1 MRFIVSN
8 AQMKAAEA
16 DCDSRFISYSEMMN
30 NAGSAVAR
38 SIIEN
43 NAPCLVAVICGA
55 GNNGGD
61 GFVIAKLLA
70 ERGFKVRVV
79 LVNGEPRTDCA
90 REHFGKMNK
99 ENVHSLADEKARC
112 TAFVQNA
119 QIVIDCVFGTG
130 FHGELPEHAAEL
142 LTAAN
147 NRPVRIA
154 VDVPSGV
161 NSDTGEFD
169 PRCFRA
175 TETHVLAA
183 MKKGLLN
190 PAALELCGRIIP
202 QDIGIDWSCFKEFEA
217 IFNGDYSRGVLPPRT
232 VGAHKGTFG
241 RLLNIAGSLS
251 YSGAAVMSTR
261 AALRSGT
268 GLCTLAAPVSTVRA
282 LTGTLVENTFLPLP
296 ETAEGFVGENV
307 QNAIAP
313 ILPKMTAV
321 AIGCGLGNSENT
333 RNLTE
338 YIIKNAQCPI
348 IIDADGINSIA
359 DNINVLKERTGDKG
373 GWRETV
379 ITPHPLEFSRISG
392 MSVAEIQR
400 DRIGAAK
407 RFAAEYGVTV
417 LLKGAYTVVSDSMG
431 DEVAV
436 NTTGSA
442 ALAKGGSG
450 DVLTGI
456 IAAMLAQGI
465 PPYIAAS
472 SGAYCHG
479 CAADLLCRTMHPATI
494 LASDIINI
502 LPEVYTAPLI

>member
-1 MRFIVSN
+1 MRFIVTN

-16 DCDSRFISYSEMMN
+16 ECDKRFISYSEMMN
-30 NAGSAVAR
+30 NAGRAVAN
-38 SIIEN
+38 SIIADN
-43 NAPCLVAVICGA
+43 SPCLATVMCGS

-70 ERGFKVRVV
+70 ARGFKVRTV

-90 REHFGKMNK
+90 REHFGNLHN
-99 ENVHSLADEKARC
+99 NVYLLADEKQHC
-112 TAFVQNA
+112 LAFVQNS
-119 QIVIDCVFGTG
+119 QIVVDCVFGTG

-147 NRPVRIA
+147 NRPVRVA

-161 NSDTGEFD
+161 NSDTGDFD

-190 PAALELCGRIIP
+190 PAALDILGRIIP
-202 QDIGIDWSCFKEFEA
+202 HDIGIDWSCYKEFEA
-217 IFNGDYSRGVLPPRT
+217 LFDGEYSRGVLPERT
-232 VGAHKGTFG
+232 PGAHKGTFG

-268 GLCTLAAPVSTVRA
+268 GLCTLAAPVSTVKA

-296 ETAEGFVGENV
+296 ETADGFVGENA
-307 QNAIAP
+307 QEAIAP
-313 ILPKMTAV
+313 ILSKMTAV

-333 RNLTE
+333 RKLTE
-338 YIIKNAQCPI
+338 YIIRNAQCPI

-359 DNINVLKERTGDKG
+359 DNINVLKERTGV
-373 GWRETV
+373 TV

-392 MSVAEIQR
+392 LSVAEIQR

-431 DEVAV
+431 DEACV

-442 ALAKGGSG
+442 ALAKGGNG

-465 PPYIAAS
+465 TPYIAAS

-479 CAADLLCRTMHPATI
+479 YAADLLCKTMHSAAI
-494 LASDIINI
+494 LASDIINA
-502 LPEVYTAPLI
+502 LPEVYTNDAPLI

>member
-16 DCDSRFISYSEMMN
+16 DCDMRFISYSEMMN

-38 SIIEN
+38 SVVGN
-43 NAPCLVAVICGA
+43 NAPCLAAVMCGA

-61 GFVIAKLLA
+61 GFVIARLLA

-79 LVNGEPRTDCA
+79 LVNGEPRTGCA
-90 REHFGKMNK
+90 REHFFGLNK
-99 ENVHSLADEKARC
+99 ESVHSLADEKERC
-112 TAFVQNA
+112 TAFVRNA
-119 QIVIDCVFGTG
+119 QIVVDCVFGTG
-130 FHGELPEHAAEL
+130 FHGELPEHVAEL
-142 LTAAN
+142 LKSAN
-147 NRPVRIA
+147 KRPVRIA

-169 PRCFRA
+169 PRCFKA

-202 QDIGIDWSCFKEFEA
+202 QDIGIDRSCFKEFEA
-217 IFNGDYSRGVLPPRT
+217 IFDGEYSRGVLPPRT

-241 RLLNIAGSLS
+241 RLLNIAGSLC

-268 GLCTLAAPVSTVRA
+268 GLCTLAAPVSAVKA

-296 ETAEGFVGENV
+296 ETPDGFVGENA
-307 QNAIAP
+307 QNAIAS
-313 ILPKMTAV
+313 ILPKMTAA

-333 RNLTE
+333 RKLTE
-338 YIIKNAQCPI
+338 YVIKNAQCPI

-359 DNINVLKERTGDKG
+359 DNINVLKERTGD
-373 GWRETV
+373 TV
-379 ITPHPLEFSRISG
+379 LTPHPLEFSRISG
-392 MSVAEIQR
+392 LSVAEIQR

-417 LLKGAYTVVSDSMG
+417 LLKGAYTVVSDSAG
-431 DEVAV
+431 GEVTV
-436 NTTGSA
+436 NPTGSA

-450 DVLTGI
+450 DVLTGM

-479 CAADLLCRTMHPATI
+479 YAADMLCGTMNPASI
-494 LASDIINI
+494 VASDIINI
-502 LPEVYTAPLI
+502 LPEVYTNNAPLI

>member
-1 MRFIVSN
+1 MRYIVSN
-8 AQMKAAEA
+8 TQMKAAEA

-30 NAGSAVAR
+30 NAGSAVAG

-43 NAPCLVAVICGA
+43 NAPCLTAVLCGA

-61 GFVIAKLLA
+61 GFVIARLLA

-90 REHFGKMNK
+90 REHFGFPNG
-99 ENVHSLADEKARC
+99 EVYRLDADKQRC

-119 QIVIDCVFGTG
+119 QIVVDCVFGTG
-130 FHGELPEHAAEL
+130 FHGELPEHVAEL

-147 NRPVRIA
+147 NRPVRVA

-169 PRCFRA
+169 PRCFKA

-190 PAALELCGRIIP
+190 PSALEVCGRMIP
-202 QDIGIDWSCFKEFEA
+202 QEIGIDDSCFKEFEA
-217 IFNGDYSRGVLPPRT
+217 IFNGGCSRGVLPPRT

-241 RLLNIAGSLS
+241 RLLNIAGSLC

-268 GLCTLAAPVSTVRA
+268 GLCTLAAPVSTVKA
-282 LTGTLVENTFLPLP
+282 LTGTLIENTFLPLP
-296 ETAEGFVGENV
+296 ETADGFAGENA
-307 QNAIAP
+307 QDPIAEL
-313 ILPKMTAV
+313 LPKMTSV

-333 RNLTE
+333 RKLTE

-359 DNINVLKERTGDKG
+359 DNINVLKERTGD
-373 GWRETV
+373 TV

-392 MSVAEIQR
+392 LSVAEIQH

-417 LLKGAYTVVSDSMG
+417 LLKGAYTVVCDSAG
-431 DEVAV
+431 DEVTV

-456 IAAMLAQGI
+456 IAAMLAQGV
-465 PPYIAAS
+465 PPYLAAS

-479 CAADLLCRTMHPATI
+479 YAADLLCRTMHPASI

-502 LPEVYTAPLI
+502 LPEVYAPLI

>member
-1 MRFIVSN
+1 MRYIVSN

-30 NAGSAVAR
+30 NAGSAVAK

-43 NAPCLVAVICGA
+43 NAPRLAAVMCGA

-61 GFVIAKLLA
+61 GFVIARLLA
-70 ERGFKVRVV
+70 ERGFKVRVI

-90 REHFGKMNK
+90 REHFGFLNGG
-99 ENVHSLADEKARC
+99 NIYRLDADKHRC

-130 FHGELPEHAAEL
+130 FHGELPEHVAEL

-161 NSDTGEFD
+161 NSDTGEYD

-190 PAALELCGRIIP
+190 PAALELCGEIIP
-202 QDIGIDWSCFKEFEA
+202 QDIGIDPSCFKEFEA
-217 IFNGDYSRGVLPPRT
+217 LFNGDCSRGVLPERT

-241 RLLNIAGSLS
+241 RLLNIAGSLC

-268 GLCTLAAPVSTVRA
+268 GLCTLAAPVSTVKA

-296 ETAEGFVGENV
+296 ETDDGFVGENAEGAV
-307 QNAIAP
+307 AE

-333 RNLTE
+333 RKLTE

-359 DNINVLKERTGDKG
+359 DNINVLKERTGD
-373 GWRETV
+373 TV
-379 ITPHPLEFSRISG
+379 LTPHPLEFSRISG
-392 MSVAEIQR
+392 LSVAEIQR

-407 RFAAEYGVTV
+407 RFAAEFGVTV
-417 LLKGAYTVVSDSMG
+417 LLKGAYTVVSDSAG
-431 DEVAV
+431 DEVCV

-456 IAAMLAQGI
+456 IAAMLAQDI

-472 SGAYCHG
+472 AGAYCHG
-479 CAADLLCRTMHPATI
+479 CAADLLCRTMHPASI

-502 LPEVYTAPLI
+502 LPKVYTSNAPLI